1 MARLLAA
8 SWEAQEL
15 AQAKPGDSEAFTP
28 DRLAALVLVSRRP
41 GLAEDS
47 EVKSEGVVIEC
58 S

>member
-8 SWEAQEL
+8 RWEAQEL
-15 AQAKPGDSEAFTP
+15 AQAKPGDSEAFTL
-28 DRLAALVLVSRRP
+28 DRLTALVLASHSP
-41 GLAEDS
+41 GLAEDP